1 MTGRPPPGPMDAT
14 DNPADRISRN
24 TPFLKFWFARIFAT
38 GALQMLAV
46 CVGWQIYQLTD
57 SALDLGLVGLAQFVP
72 AVLLVLVAG
81 HVADRY
87 HRGRIVSSAQGLS
100 ALVAGTLAIG
110 TAWGL
115 LTREIIFALVF
126 VLGSARAFELPTL
139 HALLPSLVPASLLPR
154 AIAASASA
162 NQAATIAGPAL
173 GGLLYAISPTFA
185 YLTVFALLISAAT
198 LISLI
203 RIERVK
209 LTHEPMAFSI
219 LFAGIN
225 FIRRNPLILGAISLD
240 MFAVLLGGATAL
252 LPIFARDVFNVGPWG
267 LGLLRASPAI
277 GALAMAL
284 VLARWQ
290 IGRSAGLKM
299 FVAVAIY
306 GAATIAFVLSGSF
319 PIAMISL
326 AVLGAADMV
335 SVVVRQTL
343 VPLHTPDEMR
353 GRVNAVS
360 SLFIGTSNQLGDF
373 RAGVMAAMF
382 GAFAS
387 VLIGGI
393 GTLLIVALWMRLFPS
408 LLRVDK
414 LEVPPSKT

>member
-1 MTGRPPPGPMDAT
+1 MDAT
-14 DNPADRISRN
+14 DTPAERISQN

-38 GALQMLAV
+38 SAQQMLAV
-46 CVGWQIYQLTD
+46 CVGWQIYELTD
-57 SALDLGLVGLAQFVP
+57 SALDLGLVGLAQFIP
-72 AVLLVLVAG
+72 AVLLVLLAG
-81 HVADRY
+81 HFADRY
-87 HRGRIVSSAQGLS
+87 HRGRVVSSAQALA
-100 ALVAGTLAIG
+100 ALVAGALAIG

-126 VLGSARAFELPTL
+126 ILGSARAFELPTL
-139 HALLPSLVPASLLPR
+139 HALLPSLVPTPLLPR
-154 AIAASASA
+154 AVATSASA
-162 NQAATIAGPAL
+162 NQTATIAGPAL
-173 GGLLYAISPTFA
+173 GGLLYAINPTFA
-185 YLTVFALLISAAT
+185 YLTVFALFISAAI

-240 MFAVLLGGATAL
+240 MFAVLLAGATAL

-267 LGLLRASPAI
+267 LGLLRAAPAI
-277 GALAMAL
+277 GALTMAL
-284 VLARWQ
+284 VLARWPL
-290 IGRSAGLKM
+290 GTAAGLKM
-299 FVAVAIY
+299 FIGVAIY
-306 GAATIAFVLSGSF
+306 GVATIAFAVSTSF
-319 PIAMISL
+319 PLAMISL
-326 AVLGAADMV
+326 AILGAADMV
-335 SVVVRQTL
+335 SVVVRQTI

-373 RAGVMAAMF
+373 RAGAMAAMF

-393 GTLLIVALWMRLFPS
+393 GTLLIVALWMRLFPA

-414 LEVPPSKT
+414 LELPQRR

>member
-1 MTGRPPPGPMDAT
+1 MHASDTPDE
-14 DNPADRISRN
+14 RISRN

-38 GALQMLAV
+38 SALQMLAV

-57 SALDLGLVGLAQFVP
+57 SALDLGLVGLAQFLP
-72 AVLLVLVAG
+72 AVLFVLVAG
-81 HVADRY
+81 HIADRY
-87 HRGRIVSSAQGLS
+87 HRGRIVCTAQAIA
-100 ALVAGTLAIG
+100 ALVAGALAIG
-110 TAWGL
+110 TAFGW
-115 LTREIIFALVF
+115 LTREIIFVLVF
-126 VLGSARAFELPTL
+126 ILGSARAFEMPTL
-139 HALLPSLVPASLLPR
+139 HALLPGLVPTMLLPR
-154 AIAASASA
+154 AVAASASA
-162 NQAATIAGPAL
+162 NQTATIAGPAF
-173 GGLLYAISPTFA
+173 GGLLYAINPTLA
-185 YLTVFALLISAAT
+185 YLTACALLVTAST

-203 RIERVK
+203 RIEHVK
-209 LTHEPMAFSI
+209 SAHEPMAFSI

-240 MFAVLLGGATAL
+240 MFAVLLAGATAL

-267 LGLLRASPAI
+267 LGLLRAAPAV

-284 VLARWQ
+284 ALARWPL
-290 IGRSAGLKM
+290 GKSAGIKM
-299 FVAVAIY
+299 FIGVAIY
-306 GAATIAFVLSGSF
+306 GIATIAFAISTSF
-319 PIAMISL
+319 PLAMISL

-343 VPLHTPDEMR
+343 VPLHTPDDMR

-393 GTLLIVALWMRLFPS
+393 GTLLIVALWMRVFPA
-408 LLRVDK
+408 LLHVDK
-414 LEVPPSKT
+414 LDAPRR

>member
-1 MTGRPPPGPMDAT
+1 MDAT
-14 DNPADRISRN
+14 ETPAERISRN
-24 TPFLKFWFARIFAT
+24 RPFLKFWFARIFAT
-38 GALQMLAV
+38 GAQQMLAV
-46 CVGWQIYQLTD
+46 CVGWQIYELTG
-57 SALDLGLVGLAQFVP
+57 SALDLGLIGLAQFIP
-72 AVLLVLVAG
+72 AALLILFAG
-81 HVADRY
+81 HIADRH
-87 HRGRIVSSAQGLS
+87 HRGRVISIAQGTG
-100 ALVAGTLAIG
+100 ALVAGTLAVG
-110 TAWGL
+110 TFSGYL
-115 LTREIIFALVF
+115 SRELIFALVF
-126 VLGSARAFELPTL
+126 VLGMARAFELPTL
-139 HALLPSLVPASLLPR
+139 HALLPNLVPVSLLPR
-154 AIAASASA
+154 AVAASASA
-162 NQAATIAGPAL
+162 NQTATIAGPAL
-173 GGLLYAISPTFA
+173 GGLLYAINPTLA
-185 YLTVFALLISAAT
+185 YLTAFAFFLSAAT
-198 LISLI
+198 LISTI
-203 RIERVK
+203 R
-209 LTHEPMAFSI
+209 LTHVKAAPAPLTFDI

-225 FIRRNPLILGAISLD
+225 FIRRNPMILGAISLD

-252 LPIFARDVFNVGPWG
+252 LPIFARDVFDVGPLG

-277 GALAMAL
+277 GALTMAL

-290 IGRSAGLKM
+290 VGPSAGLKM

-306 GAATIAFVLSGSF
+306 GFATIAFVLSGSF
-319 PIAMISL
+319 PIAMIAL

-393 GTLLIVALWMRLFPS
+393 GTLMIVVLWMRLFPS
-408 LLRVDK
+408 LLKVDK
-414 LEVPPSKT
+414 LEMPSSSKP

>member
-1 MTGRPPPGPMDAT
+1 MR
-14 DNPADRISRN
+14 
-24 TPFLKFWFARIFAT
+24 
-38 GALQMLAV
+38 
-46 CVGWQIYQLTD
+46 C
-57 SALDLGLVGLAQFVP
+57 
-72 AVLLVLVAG
+72 
-81 HVADRY
+81 
-87 HRGRIVSSAQGLS
+87 
-100 ALVAGTLAIG
+100 
-110 TAWGL
+110 
-115 LTREIIFALVF
+115 
-126 VLGSARAFELPTL
+126 LPN
-139 HALLPSLVPASLLPR
+139 LVPMSLLPR
-154 AIAASASA
+154 AVAASASA
-162 NQAATIAGPAL
+162 NQTATIAGPAL
-173 GGLLYAISPTFA
+173 GGLALRDQSDARLSDRLCVFPFGGDARSP
-185 YLTVFALLISAAT
+185 
-198 LISLI
+198 LI
-203 RIERVK
+203 RLVHVK
-209 LTHEPMAFSI
+209 AAHVPMNFSI

-267 LGLLRASPAI
+267 LGLLRAAPAV

-284 VLARWQ
+284 VLARWPL
-290 IGRSAGLKM
+290 GSVRRPENVRRRRDLRRRDHR
-299 FVAVAIY
+299 
-306 GAATIAFVLSGSF
+306 LRDLDSF

-414 LEVPPSKT
+414 LEVPQRR

>member
-1 MTGRPPPGPMDAT
+1 GPMDAIEQ
-14 DNPADRISRN
+14 PAPPISRN
-24 TPFLKFWFARIFAT
+24 PQFLKFWFARIFAT
-38 GALQMLAV
+38 CSLQMLAV
-46 CVGWQIYQLTD
+46 CVGWQIYNLTN
-57 SALDLGLVGLAQFVP
+57 SALDLGLVGLFQFIP
-72 AVLLVLVAG
+72 AFMFVLIAG
-81 HVADRY
+81 HVADHY
-87 HRGRIVSSAQGLS
+87 HRGHVIQIAQAVG
-100 ALVAGTLAIG
+100 ALVAAVLALG
-110 TAWGL
+110 TAFGF

-126 VLGSARAFELPTL
+126 ILGAARAFELPTL
-139 HALLPSLVPASLLPR
+139 HALLPGLVPASILPR

-162 NQAATIAGPAL
+162 TQAATIGGPAL
-173 GGLLYAISPTFA
+173 GGLLYAINPTIA
-185 YLTVFALLISAAT
+185 YLTAFALLLAAST

-203 RIERVK
+203 AIKRVK
-209 LTHEPMAFSI
+209 PTREPMAFSI

-240 MFAVLLGGATAL
+240 LFAVLLAGATAL
-252 LPIFARDVFNVGPWG
+252 LPIFARDVFQTGPLG
-267 LGLLRASPAI
+267 LGLLRAAPAV
-277 GALAMAL
+277 GALAMGIT
-284 VLARWQ
+284 LARWPL
-290 IGRSAGLKM
+290 GNAAGLKM
-299 FVAVAIY
+299 FIGVAVY
-306 GAATIAFVLSGSF
+306 GMATIAFGLSTSF
-319 PIAMISL
+319 PLAMLSL
-326 AVLGAADMV
+326 IVLGAADMV

-353 GRVNAVS
+353 GRVNAVG

>member
-14 DNPADRISRN
+14 DNPAERISRN

-38 GALQMLAV
+38 SAQQMLAV

-57 SALDLGLVGLAQFVP
+57 SALDLGLIGLAQFIP
-72 AVLLVLVAG
+72 GALLILFAG
-81 HVADRY
+81 HVADRH
-87 HRGRIVSSAQGLS
+87 HRGRVISIAQGMG
-100 ALVAGTLAIG
+100 ALVAGILAVG
-110 TAWGL
+110 TFSGFL
-115 LTREIIFALVF
+115 GRELIFALVF
-126 VLGSARAFELPTL
+126 ILGMARAFELPTL
-139 HALLPSLVPASLLPR
+139 HALLPNLVPMPLLPR
-154 AIAASASA
+154 AVAASASA
-162 NQAATIAGPAL
+162 NQTATIAGPAL
-173 GGLLYAISPTFA
+173 GGLLYAINPTLA
-185 YLTVFALLISAAT
+185 YLTAFAFFLSAAALVST
-198 LISLI
+198 I
-203 RIERVK
+203 RLVHVK
-209 LTHEPMAFSI
+209 AAHVPLNFSI

-225 FIRRNPLILGAISLD
+225 FIRRNPLMLGAISLD

-267 LGLLRASPAI
+267 LGLLRASPAV
-277 GALAMAL
+277 GALTMAL

-290 IGRSAGLKM
+290 VGKSSGLKM

-306 GAATIAFVLSGSF
+306 GAATIAFVISGSF

-414 LEVPPSKT
+414 LELPQRR